1 MMNEIRCPKC
11 GEVFKVDESNY
22 AAIVQQVRDS
32 EFKRDVE
39 EQAAL
44 PASGGSACGRT
55 VSAAAQHGIPG
66 AGRTGGTETIE

>member
-39 EQAAL
+39 EQAELRLRNMESRARVEQAEL
-44 PASGGSACGRT
+44 KRLN
-55 VSAAAQHGIPG
+55 
-66 AGRTGGTETIE
+66 E

>member
-39 EQAAL
+39 EQAELRLRYKKSRA
-44 PASGGSACGRT
+44 R
-55 VSAAAQHGIPG
+55 V
-66 AGRTGGTETIE
+66 